1 MTKSRNIK
9 NERGQTMAEFTFVLP
24 ILVTL
29 LFGIIQF
36 GFVFNNY
43 VTITDAARAGARKA
57 AVSRT
62 DPDPAGVCEDQVRS
76 AAGDLKQTDLAVS
89 CTSPTWQPGDDVS
102 VEADYP
108 YDINLFGV
116 VVKSGTL
123 KTVMKERVE

>member
-1 MTKSRNIK
+1 MRKSPNIRD
-9 NERGQTMAEFTFVLP
+9 EQGQTMAEFAFVLP

-36 GFVFNNY
+36 GILFNNY
-43 VTITDAARAGARKA
+43 VTLTDAARAGARTA
-57 AVSRT
+57 AVSRG
-62 DPDPAGVCEDQVRS
+62 DADPAATCAGKVRS
-76 AAGDLKQTDLAVS
+76 AASDLTDSKLTVT
-89 CTSPTWQPGDDVS
+89 CTSTWQPGDDVA

-116 VVKSGTL
+116 IVKSGTL

>member
-1 MTKSRNIK
+1 MKTPLNIRD
-9 NERGQTMAEFTFVLP
+9 ERGQTMAEFAFVLP

-36 GFVFNNY
+36 GILFNNY
-43 VTITDAARAGARKA
+43 VTLTDAARRGARTAAISRGETDPA
-57 AVSRT
+57 AV
-62 DPDPAGVCEDQVRS
+62 CEGKVRS
-76 AAGDLKQTDLAVS
+76 AASDLKSTDLTVT
-89 CTSPTWQPGDDVS
+89 CTSTWQPGDDVL

-116 VVKSGTL
+116 AVKSGTL

>member
-1 MTKSRNIK
+1 MTMQHNIR
-9 NERGQTMAEFTFVLP
+9 NERGQTMAEFALVLP

-36 GFVFNNY
+36 GFAFNNY

-62 DPDPAGVCEDQVRS
+62 DPDPAGVCESQVRD
-76 AAGDLKQTDLAVS
+76 AASDLNQTDLAVS

-108 YDINLFGV
+108 YSINLFGV
-116 VVKSGTL
+116 VITSGTL

>member
-1 MTKSRNIK
+1 MKKSPNIRD
-9 NERGQTMAEFTFVLP
+9 ERGQTMAEFAFVLP

-36 GFVFNNY
+36 GILFNNY
-43 VTITDAARAGARKA
+43 VTLTDAARAGARVA
-57 AVSRT
+57 AVSRGDA
-62 DPDPAGVCEDQVRS
+62 DPSATCASKVRS
-76 AAGDLKQTDLAVS
+76 AASDLKSADLTVT
-89 CTSPTWQPGDDVS
+89 CTSTWQPGDDVA

-123 KTVMKERVE
+123 KTVMTERVE